1 MEMAG
6 HMATVQ
12 ENVHGI
18 VLSVMPVGEHD
29 RRVVLLTKE
38 RGKIAAFAR
47 GARKQNSSL
56 LAKCQPFVTG
66 EFTIYP
72 GRDAYIIVQAEA
84 EEYFSQ
90 IQEDLEAVC
99 YGCYFCEFAGYFA
112 RENLEAGDLLNL
124 LYVTLSMLVKK
135 KFSYPLL
142 RCIFECKVL
151 ALEGEAPWVLDCM
164 SCHLKGGIQW
174 FFYSKGGLLCK
185 DCIQKAGKKISDS
198 DSFLMEESV
207 QYTLAYIINSPLNR
221 LYSFQLTDAAAE
233 KFSKFVH
240 AYVKRTVIHE
250 FKSLSMLNRDSL

>member
-1 MEMAG
+1 
-6 HMATVQ
+6 
-12 ENVHGI
+12 
-18 VLSVMPVGEHD
+18 MPVGEHD

-72 GRDAYIIVQAEA
+72 GRDAYTIVQAEA

-90 IQEDLEAVC
+90 IREDLEMVC
-99 YGCYFCEFAGYFA
+99 YGCYFCEFVGYFA

-124 LYVTLSMLVKK
+124 LYITLSTLIKK
-135 KFSYPLL
+135 KFSYSLL
-142 RCIFECKVL
+142 RSIFECKVL
-151 ALEGEAPWVLDCM
+151 ALEGEAPWIFDCM
-164 SCHLKGGIQW
+164 SCHFKGKDQW

-185 DCIQKAGKKISDS
+185 TCIQKMGKKILDS
-198 DSFLMEESV
+198 DSILMEESV

-221 LYSFQLTDAAAE
+221 LYSFQLTNTAAE
-233 KFSKFVH
+233 KFFKFVH
-240 AYVKRTVIHE
+240 TYIKRTVVHE
-250 FKSLSMLNRDSL
+250 FKSLSMLNLDERKKVDSL